1 MALIWECWAVGLA
14 ASSSLSDTE
23 AVIFHQEEVA
33 AVFGTR
39 LCGLFA
45 SGLGA
50 RDASVAVCGRGLK
63 TLR

>member
-33 AVFGTR
+33 AV
-39 LCGLFA
+39 
-45 SGLGA
+45 LGHA
-50 RDASVAVCGRGLK
+50 FVACLPAGSERETPVLQSVAGV
-63 TLR
+63 